1 MYKKIIICMILSS
14 IFLCL
19 GFIYSDTFNNDQK
32 PRFAPLNPEF
42 LIYKNNSKK
51 RLASTLSKKS
61 LLNGW
66 VPSPVDLSHIKGI
79 IDKRVCTTYAS
90 RYDLR
95 EYNKLP
101 PIRNQGQCG
110 SCWVF
115 GTFASIESC
124 LLPEEICDFSEQH
137 LNANHWFDFQEC
149 EGGNIYISTA
159 YLARWD
165 GPVTE
170 THYPYPYFT
179 PNKVNSGTSIFLAKH
194 IQQVVFL
201 PNRCGPDVVLGTDED
216 EIKDGYEP
224 VPRDPLENN
233 TVKWFITNYGAITA
247 GMQWDSSCY
256 NRSTYSFFYKGE
268 PGISHAVS
276 IVGWDDNYP
285 AGNFNTIAP
294 DNGAFII
301 RNSWGS
307 NWGEQGYFYISYYD
321 TALTTDACF
330 NNADDEDNYAT
341 IYQYDPFGLTSSFG
355 GLDTTYWGAN
365 IFESSSN
372 QPLAA
377 VSFYTNDSNVN
388 YEIYIYKN
396 ISSNNP
402 AKGTLAAEKTGSLT
416 YAGYYTTKLD
426 SLIALNPGE
435 KFSVVVKF
443 TNSNY
448 KYPVPVESPIP
459 DYSSLASANTGESYV
474 SRDGVVWQDLTQFSS
489 NSNVCIKAFTVS
501 TSKSIINLNATRET
515 EKAWLIKKDYAIITF
530 EIENL
535 QDVPVSKVLIYRKK
549 IDENSS
555 ILCEITQENFQE
567 GHYTYYDKYIEE
579 NQTYIYRA
587 VACDSSGYIIG
598 KSNINSI

>member
-14 IFLCL
+14 IFLSL
-19 GFIYSDTFNNDQK
+19 GFIYSDTFNKDQK

-79 IDKRVCTTYAS
+79 VDKRVCKTYPS
-90 RYDLR
+90 KYDLR

-124 LLPEEICDFSEQH
+124 LLPEEVCDFSEQH
-137 LNANHWFDFQEC
+137 LNTNHGFDFQEC

-165 GPVTE
+165 GPVIE
-170 THYPYPYFT
+170 TLYSYPYFT
-179 PNKVNSGTSIFLAKH
+179 PNKVNSGTYMFLAKH

-216 EIKDGYEP
+216 EIQDGYEP
-224 VPRDPLENN
+224 VPRDPLKNN

-247 GMQWDSSCY
+247 GVKWDSSCY
-256 NRSTYSFFYKGE
+256 NSSTYSFYYKGE
-268 PGISHAVS
+268 PGINHAIS
-276 IVGWDDNYP
+276 IIGWDDNYP
-285 AGNFNTIAP
+285 ANNFNTIP
-294 DNGAFII
+294 PGNGAFII

-321 TALTTDACF
+321 TALTTDASF
-330 NNADDEDNYAT
+330 NNAEDEDNYAT
-341 IYQYDPFGLTSSFG
+341 IYQYDPFGVTSSFG

-388 YEIYIYKN
+388 YEVYIYKN

-402 AKGTLAAEKTGSLT
+402 AKGTLAAEKAGSLT
-416 YAGYYTTKLD
+416 YAGYYTIKLD
-426 SLIALNPGE
+426 SLVALNPGE

-448 KYPVPVESPIP
+448 KYPVPVESPIT

-474 SRDGVVWQDLTQFSS
+474 SRDGIVWQDLTQFSS
-489 NSNVCIKAFTVS
+489 NSNVCIKTFTVLN
-501 TSKSIINLNATRET
+501 SKSIINLNATRKT
-515 EKAWLIKKDYAIITF
+515 EKAWLIKKDYGIITF

-535 QDVPVSKVLIYRKK
+535 HGVPVSKILIYRKK
-549 IDENSS
+549 IDEDSS
-555 ILCEITQENFQE
+555 ILCEITQENFQT
-567 GHYTYYDKYIEE
+567 GHYTYYDKYLEKDK
-579 NQTYIYRA
+579 TYIYRA
-587 VACDSSGYIIG
+587 VAYNSSGSIIG